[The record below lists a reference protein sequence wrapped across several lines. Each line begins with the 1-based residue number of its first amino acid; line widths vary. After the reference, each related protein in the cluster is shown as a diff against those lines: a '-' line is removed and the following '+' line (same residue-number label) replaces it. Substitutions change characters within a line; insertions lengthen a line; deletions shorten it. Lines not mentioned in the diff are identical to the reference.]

1 MLAILEGGSQ
11 GEQRDRSSCLVR
23 AQVSERFELAPG
35 EYAAAVQEDGG
46 TSSARAINGEARPGW
61 EQYFMEVARTV
72 ASRATCPRAS
82 VGAVLTREHRILT
95 TGYNGAPRGV
105 AHCTDAE
112 CLMVDGH
119 CLRATHAEA
128 NAVVQGALHGVSLQG
143 ATAYCTHQPCAG
155 CSKLLIS
162 AGIVRIVYRD
172 AYPDPIASL
181 LLDEAGVTMKRYEP
195 ETAPA

>member
-1 MLAILEGGSQ
+1 MQPSVHEDNPISR
-11 GEQRDRSSCLVR
+11 QR
-23 AQVSERFELAPG
+23 A
-35 EYAAAVQEDGG
+35 
-46 TSSARAINGEARPGW
+46 TSNLTRPGW
-61 EQYFMEVARTV
+61 DEYFMEIARTV
-72 ASRATCPRAS
+72 ATRATCPRAS
-82 VGAVLTREHRILT
+82 VGAVLTRERRILT

-105 AHCTDAE
+105 AHCSEAG

-128 NAVVQGALHGVSLQG
+128 NAIVQGALHGVSLEG

-172 AYPDPIASL
+172 AYSDPVAEQLLAEASVVLEKYDTAGLPDPHQL
-181 LLDEAGVTMKRYEP
+181 GPVRTLR
-195 ETAPA
+195 